1 MPAQQGA
8 HAVRFGSFELNLASG
23 ELARNG
29 RKIHLPDQAIQIL
42 LMLLERPGE
51 VVTREQIQARLWP
64 SGTVVEF
71 DHGINSS
78 IRRLRAAL
86 DDSAEQ
92 PRYVETLA
100 KRGYRFI
107 FPCEVE
113 PAESV
118 VPERRR
124 PHKWLWGVVAAFV
137 IALAAAGSIYL
148 SGRLHVANAAPI
160 TSIAVLP
167 LVNATQDSNAEYL
180 SDGISEEIINRLSA
194 APHLKVIARTSAFRF
209 RGKDVDVQKAGHD
222 LGVGAILTG
231 TLTKRGDS
239 VIVQT
244 DLVDASNGSE
254 LWGEQYKRSMG
265 DLQNVQAEI
274 ATEIAEKLR
283 LRLSDDDQKRLTKRF
298 TENPE
303 AYDLYLKSAHAS
315 NDSEFASYLHQAIA
329 KDPNFALAYVGLAQ
343 YYDGQGL
350 SRKLAAEEAFTKEK
364 SAAIKAL
371 EIDDNLGE
379 AHVSLG
385 QALLGLWDWRG
396 AEREFKRG
404 IELNANGSH
413 ASYSWYLMR
422 VGNTQEGLA
431 EAHRA
436 EEVDPLSSHGFMVI
450 IYGIARQYDRAV
462 EEARLANCESVQAS
476 LALSLAQMGRL
487 DESIEMLKPFAD
499 AAGQGHR
506 GYAYARSG
514 RMIEAQSILSDM
526 KKRSQT
532 QGVGAYEAAFIYAAL
547 GKKDEAFEWLD
558 RAYDQHDP
566 GLTYLK
572 VDPVLDPLRSD
583 PRFGKLVRRVGLPT

>member
-1 MPAQQGA
+1 MPAQQSA
-8 HAVRFGSFELNLASG
+8 HVVRFGSFELNPASG
-23 ELARNG
+23 ELSKNG
-29 RKIHLPDQAIQIL
+29 HKIHLPDQAIQIL

-51 VVTREQIQARLWP
+51 IVTREQIQARLWP

-107 FPCEVE
+107 FPCEAE

-118 VPERRR
+118 VPERR
-124 PHKWLWGVVAAFV
+124 PPPKWLWGVVAAFV
-137 IALAAAGSIYL
+137 IAFAAAGSIYL

-167 LVNATQDSNAEYL
+167 LVNATQDPNAEYL

-209 RGKDVDVQKAGHD
+209 TGKDVDAQKVGRD
-222 LGVGAILTG
+222 LGVGAVLTG
-231 TLTKRGDS
+231 KLTRRGDS

-254 LWGEQYKRSMG
+254 LWGEQYKRSMA

-274 ATEIAEKLR
+274 ASEIASKLR
-283 LRLSDDDQKRLTKRF
+283 LRLSEDDQKRLTKRF

-303 AYDLYLKSAHAS
+303 AYDLYLKSAHAKNS
-315 NDSEFASYLHQAIA
+315 SEFASYLRQAIA

-343 YYDGQGL
+343 YYYGQGQIREL
-350 SRKLAAEEAFTKEK
+350 AVADAFEKQRLAAV
-364 SAAIKAL
+364 KAL

-379 AHVSLG
+379 AHVFLAL
-385 QALLGLWDWRG
+385 ALLNLRWDWPG
-396 AEREFKRG
+396 AEKEFKRG
-404 IELNANGSH
+404 IELNANQSH
-413 ASYSWYLMR
+413 AQYGLYLILT
-422 VGNTQEGLA
+422 GNTKEGLA
-431 EAHRA
+431 ESQRA
-436 EEVDPLSSHGFMVI
+436 EQIDPLSLHGFLAFT
-450 IYGIARQYDRAV
+450 YYLTRQYHRSV
-462 EEARLANCESVQAS
+462 EEARLANCQLDS
-476 LALSLAQMGRL
+476 LAFTLAQMERL
-487 DESIEMLKPFAD
+487 DESIAILKPLKDTAD
-499 AAGQGHR
+499 QGHL
-506 GYAYARSG
+506 GYAYARAG
-514 RMIEAQSILSDM
+514 RKVEAQSILREM
-526 KKRSQT
+526 QKRSQT
-532 QGVGAYEAAFIYAAL
+532 QAVGAYEAAFIYAAL
-547 GKKDEAFEWLD
+547 GKNDEAFEWLD

-583 PRFGKLVRRVGLPT
+583 PRFDKLVHRVGLPT